1 MEGAFQQKTKKQ
13 TPNKLKREQ
22 KRSYNEGTIA
32 IHNNKRKKTTKK
44 EGMEKKNCLQQHTKT
59 N

>member
-22 KRSYNEGTIA
+22 KRSITKVLLPSTTTKE
-32 IHNNKRKKTTKK
+32 KRQQKK